1 MKAEFLRQKFELG
14 LAYDDYVKTGTDE
27 QQRRWRA
34 VEPIVQITEDQKT
47 LLGGFVRQ
55 MNVLVISG
63 IWCGDCVQQCPMFEA
78 ISTVNSAQIR
88 LRFVDRDQHKDL
100 SETVPINAGL
110 RVPTVVFL
118 AEDFEFC
125 GLYGDR
131 VLSRYR
137 AIAAR
142 QLGAACPV
150 GIAPPDKDESAATLA
165 EWVDEFER
173 IQLMLRLSARLRQKH
188 ND

>member
-1 MKAEFLRQKFELG
+1 MKAEYLKQKFEAG
-14 LAYDDYVKTGTDE
+14 LLYEDYVKTGTDE

-34 VEPIVQITEDQKT
+34 VESVVELADEQKT
-47 LLGGFVRQ
+47 LIGGFVRQ
-55 MNVLVISG
+55 VNLLVISG
-63 IWCGDCVQQCPMFEA
+63 IWCGDCVQQCPMFNA
-78 ISTVNSAQIR
+78 IAAANPARIG

-100 SETVPINAGL
+100 SEQVAINAGL
-110 RVPTVVFL
+110 RVPTVLFL

-142 QLGAACPV
+142 QLGAACLIGV
-150 GIAPPDKDESAATLA
+150 SPPDKDETATTLA
-165 EWVDEFER
+165 EWVDEIER
-173 IQLMLRLSARLRQKH
+173 VQLMLRLSARLRQKH
-188 ND
+188 AD